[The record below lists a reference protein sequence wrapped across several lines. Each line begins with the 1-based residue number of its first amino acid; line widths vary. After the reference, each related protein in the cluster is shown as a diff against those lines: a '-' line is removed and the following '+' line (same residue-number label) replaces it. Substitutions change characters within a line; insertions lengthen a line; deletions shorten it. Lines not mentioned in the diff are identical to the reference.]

1 MDGKK
6 ERDNHKAP
14 GEVREIPVGSPDD
27 ASVNTTAEQPSES
40 IDKETPA
47 SPEIEW
53 QNKCAQLEAKVA
65 ELEDQKLRALA
76 ELDNYK
82 KRMARQFDETIRN
95 ANDRV
100 LVELLE
106 VVDNFERALSHSRDN
121 GDAQGTT
128 VEALREGTELIYNQM
143 KNLLAK
149 YGVQPIEAVG
159 RKFDPTYHE
168 ALLEM
173 DSDEHAA
180 GLVAQEIN
188 RGYLIDDRVL
198 RHSRVAVSRG
208 PARTE

>member
-1 MDGKK
+1 MDGQK
-6 ERDNHKAP
+6 EHKDHKAP
-14 GEVREIPVGSPDD
+14 GEVREIPVGSPDESPGIT
-27 ASVNTTAEQPSES
+27 ASEQPADNHEQGA
-40 IDKETPA
+40 PA
-47 SPEIEW
+47 PPEAEW

-65 ELEDQKLRALA
+65 ELEDRKLRALA

-82 KRMARQFDETIRN
+82 KRMARQFDDTIRS
-95 ANDRV
+95 ANDKL
-100 LVELLE
+100 LVELLD

-128 VEALREGTELIYNQM
+128 VEALRDGTELIYNQM
-143 KNLLAK
+143 KNLLTK